1 MKKAQRLLNSLIEDI
16 RSKQFKYEAKEEPEL
31 NWSAYN
37 LSKIHEADFFL
48 TFVKEAVDGVQTKL
62 TENDGPGRP
71 LSDAYDLAKI
81 LLMKEYFHVAERQAE
96 GLAFLC
102 KERLALKNI
111 YSASTIGRAYS
122 RADVQG
128 ILGKVFDLTS
138 EPIKNEET
146 SFSADG
152 TGLTLSTKQNYANDR
167 DDQTKHA
174 GYDKAMIMISNNFHI
189 ATGFVHAN
197 GTANDSP
204 LFAPALE
211 QTMKKF
217 TYINDIELDACF
229 ISRENCQLIS
239 SVGALPYIFPK
250 RGITLNQ
257 KGAPAWKKMLLS
269 LIANP
274 QAWLSGYH
282 ARSQS
287 ECYFS
292 SHKRRFTRPL
302 LRRKKVRKGTEA
314 FCRFIVTNITMLIT
328 AYFERRIEVKQFD
341 QAYL

>member
-1 MKKAQRLLNSLIEDI
+1 MKKAQRLLNDLIKEI
-16 RSKQFKYEAKEEPEL
+16 RSKEFKYEAKPDQEID
-31 NWSAYN
+31 WSAYN
-37 LSKIHEADFFL
+37 LSKIHEAEFFL
-48 TFVKEAVDGVQTKL
+48 TFVKEAVDGVQIELSKN
-62 TENDGPGRP
+62 EGPGRP
-71 LSDAYDLAKI
+71 VSDAYDLAKI
-81 LLMKEYFHVAERQAE
+81 ILMKEYFHVAERQAE

-102 KERLALKNI
+102 KERLALKNV

-122 RADVQG
+122 RADVQE

-138 EPIKNEET
+138 EPIEDKET

-167 DDQTKHA
+167 DDTAKHA
-174 GYDKAMIMISNNFHI
+174 GYDKALIMISNNFHI
-189 ATGFVHAN
+189 ATGFVHAD

-204 LFAPALE
+204 LFAPVLM
-211 QTMKKF
+211 QTEEKF
-217 TYINDIELDACF
+217 TQITDVELDAGF
-229 ISRENCQLIS
+229 ISRENCQLIAK
-239 SVGALPYIFPK
+239 VGATPYIFPK

-257 KGAPAWKKMLLS
+257 DGAPAWKRMLLS
-269 LIANP
+269 LIDDP
-274 QAWLSGYH
+274 HAWLRGYH

-302 LRRKKVRKGTEA
+302 LRKKRVRKGIEA

-328 AYFERRIEVKQFD
+328 AHFERRVEVKQFN

>member
-1 MKKAQRLLNSLIEDI
+1 MKKAQRILNELIEDL
-16 RSKQFKYEAKEEPEL
+16 RNKDFNYQSKEEKEID
-31 NWSAYN
+31 WSAYN

-48 TFVKEAVDGVQTKL
+48 TFVKEAVDGVQVKL
-62 TENDGPGRP
+62 PKNEGAGRP
-71 LSDAYDLAKI
+71 QSDAYDLAKI
-81 LLMKEYFHVAERQAE
+81 LLMKEYFHAAERQAD

-122 RADVQG
+122 RTDVQG
-128 ILGKVFDLTS
+128 ILGKVFDLTN
-138 EPIKNEET
+138 EPIKDKET

-167 DDQTKHA
+167 DDTAKHA
-174 GYDKAMIMISNNFHI
+174 GYDKALIMISNHFHI

-204 LFAPALE
+204 LFAPVLE
-211 QTMKKF
+211 QTEGKF
-217 TYINDIELDACF
+217 THITDVELDAGF
-229 ISRENCQLIS
+229 ISRENCQLIAK
-239 SVGALPYIFPK
+239 VGAAPYIFPK

-269 LIANP
+269 LISDP
-274 QAWLSGYH
+274 QGWLEKYH
-282 ARSQS
+282 NRSQN

-328 AYFERRIEVKQFD
+328 AYFERRVEVKQFD

>member
-1 MKKAQRLLNSLIEDI
+1 MKKSQRLLNDLIESI
-16 RSKQFKYEAKEEPEL
+16 RSKEFNYEAKSEKEID
-31 NWSAYN
+31 WSAYN
-37 LSKIHEADFFL
+37 LSKIHETEFFL
-48 TFVKEAVDGVQTKL
+48 TFVKEAVDGVQVKL
-62 TENDGPGRP
+62 SKNEGPGRP
-71 LSDAYDLAKI
+71 VSDACDLAKI
-81 LLMKEYFHVAERQAE
+81 LLVKEYFHAAERQAE

-102 KERLALKNI
+102 KERLALKNL

-122 RADVQG
+122 RTDVQE
-128 ILGKVFDLTS
+128 ILGKVFEMTS
-138 EPIKNEET
+138 EPIKDKET
-146 SFSADG
+146 SFSGDG

-167 DDQTKHA
+167 DDIPKHA

-189 ATGFVHAN
+189 ATGFVHAD
-197 GTANDSP
+197 GTSNDCP
-204 LFAPALE
+204 LFESAFE
-211 QTMKKF
+211 QTVVKF
-217 TYINDIELDACF
+217 PHINDVELDAGF
-229 ISRENCQLIS
+229 VSRENCQLIAS
-239 SVGALPYIFPK
+239 AGGIPYIFPK

-257 KGAPAWKKMLLS
+257 KGAPAWKKMLLT
-269 LIANP
+269 LIDDP
-274 QAWLSGYH
+274 QTWLRSYH

-328 AYFERRIEVKQFD
+328 AHFERRVDVKQFD

>member
-1 MKKAQRLLNSLIEDI
+1 MKKAQKLLNDLIKDI
-16 RSKQFKYEAKEEPEL
+16 RSKEFNYEAKYEKEIDWP
-31 NWSAYN
+31 SYN
-37 LSKIHEADFFL
+37 LSKIHEAEFFL
-48 TFVKEAVDGVQTKL
+48 TFVKEAVDGIQIKL
-62 TENDGPGRP
+62 SKNEGPGRP
-71 LSDAYDLAKI
+71 VSDAYDLAKI
-81 LLMKEYFHVAERQAE
+81 ILMKEYFHAAERQAE

-122 RADVQG
+122 RADVQE

-138 EPIKNEET
+138 EPIEDKES

-167 DDQTKHA
+167 EDTTKHA
-174 GYDKAMIMISNNFHI
+174 GYDKALIMISNNFHI

-197 GTANDSP
+197 GSANDSP
-204 LFAPALE
+204 LFASALE
-211 QTMKKF
+211 QTEGKF
-217 TYINDIELDACF
+217 TQITDVELDAGF
-229 ISRENCQLIS
+229 ISRENCQRIANT
-239 SVGALPYIFPK
+239 GAVPYIFPK

-257 KGAPAWKKMLLS
+257 KGSPAWKKMLLS
-269 LIANP
+269 LIADP
-274 QAWLSGYH
+274 QAWLRNYH

-302 LRRKKVRKGTEA
+302 LRRKKVRKGVEA
-314 FCRFIVTNITMLIT
+314 FCRFIATNITMLIT
-328 AYFERRIEVKQFD
+328 AHFERHVEVKQFD